1 MKDIGKLWE
10 RLAVQA
16 LRRQEEISK
25 LDKRIN
31 KVQLALTMFAILYG
45 VLIGSMSVILFNL
58 VK

>member
-45 VLIGSMSVILFNL
+45 VLIVSMSFILFNL
-58 VK
+58 IK